1 MHDFLFLPRSHK
13 EVGRNRLPGPG
24 EYCISLY
31 VAAVCYANAPCRR
44 NETRNGMPFRD
55 LPYLPSP
62 IPRSLSVQLAQ
73 PPSLSFSRI
82 AFSSHALVLHIGS
95 CNSWELG
102 PHRVLGDTMI
112 SHRYAHHESEQP
124 TTNESLEK
132 ETTRS
137 NSESWLSF
145 SLSLS
150 LSLSLVTIRQWRVC
164 RKSW

>member
-31 VAAVCYANAPCRR
+31 RCRGLLRERTMPPEWNPEWYAFPWLALSSF
-44 NETRNGMPFRD
+44 TYTTIPFRPTRATTF
-55 LPYLPSP
+55 LVV
-62 IPRSLSVQLAQ
+62 LSNRVQLACTR
-73 PPSLSFSRI
+73 PTHR
-82 AFSSHALVLHIGS
+82 VLQFVRTGA
-95 CNSWELG
+95 
-102 PHRVLGDTMI
+102 PRVLGDTMI
-112 SHRYAHHESEQP
+112 SHRYARHESEQP
-124 TTNESLEK
+124 TSNESLEK

-150 LSLSLVTIRQWRVC
+150 LSLW
-164 RKSW
+164 